1 MNMAQLRRFD
11 RRVLWFGL
19 IVLAA
24 TVAAF
29 LRVPIT
35 LGIKVPETQ
44 IRGLDPSLI
53 DVSSHERIWRVWWRA
68 RGDFIDVDPQWLL
81 TAGLIVLFAVFVAG
95 TLAAIWF
102 ALSPERELIA
112 EAE

>member
-1 MNMAQLRRFD
+1 MARLRRFD
-11 RRVLWFGL
+11 RRVLWCGL
-19 IVLAA
+19 IAFVAA
-24 TVAAF
+24 VVAF
-29 LRVPIT
+29 LRVPTT

-53 DVSSHERIWRVWWRA
+53 DVSSHERVWRVWWRA
-68 RGDFIDVDPQWLL
+68 RGDLIDVDPQWLL
-81 TAGLIVLFAVFVAG
+81 TAGLIVLFAVFVVG

-112 EAE
+112 KAE